1 MMPQLKMPLSNT
13 WQVGLGSSFD
23 FMKLKLLLL
32 AIVLPLLSINS
43 LAAPTSAEEGLFD
56 IKTVQVPVVSWS
68 TNIEDGQ
75 VVVTSETNWH
85 EAYDFQPGQTA
96 NAIIQTGTNIG
107 DLFGV
112 GGVIGTLLSLVFGV
126 WAKLR
131 SNTNRKT
138 AAVLAQVIEAGRKVM
153 GTTPQGKQ
161 LESQW
166 VAWMSKRQ
174 TETGVVLEVS
184 KLIKQVVDKESAQL
198 VADELIKMTQKV
210 QPPAPKPPP
219 KK

>member
-1 MMPQLKMPLSNT
+1 
-13 WQVGLGSSFD
+13 
-23 FMKLKLLLL
+23 MKPKLLLL
-32 AIVLPLLSINS
+32 FVLPILL
-43 LAAPTSAEEGLFD
+43 ACGCAGAPNAVEKEFF
-56 IKTVQVPVVSWS
+56 
-68 TNIEDGQ
+68 NIESSL
-75 VVVTSETNWH
+75 VPIVTWETNVVQLQSPTGPILQTNVASVTNWF
-85 EAYDFQPGQTA
+85 EALDFTPNE
-96 NAIIQTGTNIG
+96 NAQAVVETGTNIG
-107 DLFGV
+107 NFFGM
-112 GGVIGTLLSLVFGV
+112 GGIVGTLLSLTFGV

-138 AAVLAQVIEAGRKVM
+138 AGILAQVIEAGRKVM